1 MAKLRSNKLFQ
12 KLIKHPIEAAGLYVT
27 LGLFRLFPV
36 DMASNFGG
44 WLGRTVGPRV
54 GVSRRARRNL
64 RLAFPDKS
72 SDEIERIVVG
82 MWDNLGRVLFEYPHL
97 DKITAKDAGRVEVV
111 GAEYVFEGAK
121 LGRGTI
127 LASGHLANWEV
138 MALVAGQHDFD
149 LTIIVREPNNPYV
162 QPAVERLRGTSG
174 GKRIAKGADGARQAL
189 QLLKK
194 GGALG
199 ILFDQKLSDGIPVS
213 FFGHT
218 AMTPAAPAQ
227 LGLRFGSSI
236 IPVQTE
242 RLGPGRFRM
251 TCHPPMEHPNSGNR
265 KEDISAAMEQLNRKL
280 ESWILHKPED
290 WLWLHRRWP
299 QKTYDSMDANSQQ
312 R

>member
-12 KLIKHPIEAAGLYVT
+12 KLIKHPFEAAGLYVT
-27 LGLFRLFPV
+27 LGFFRLFPV

-72 SDEIERIVVG
+72 SAEIEEIVVG

-97 DKITAKDAGRVEVV
+97 DKITDKEAGRVEVI
-111 GAEYVFEGAK
+111 GEEHVFAGVQS
-121 LGRGTI
+121 GRGVI
-127 LASGHLANWEV
+127 LAAGHLANWEV
-138 MALVAGQHDFD
+138 MALVAGQNDVD

-162 QPAVERLRGTSG
+162 QPAVDRLRGSSG
-174 GKRIAKGADGARQAL
+174 GRRIAKGADGARKAL
-189 QLLKK
+189 QLLKR

-199 ILFDQKLSDGIPVS
+199 ILFDQKMNDGIPVT

-227 LGLRFGSSI
+227 LGLRFGSDI

-251 TCHPPMEHPNSGNR
+251 TCHPPMQHPKSGNR
-265 KEDISAAMEQLNRKL
+265 QEDISTAMEELNRKL
-280 ESWILHKPED
+280 ESWILHKPQD

-299 QKTYDSMDANSQQ
+299 QKTYDRMDISSQH